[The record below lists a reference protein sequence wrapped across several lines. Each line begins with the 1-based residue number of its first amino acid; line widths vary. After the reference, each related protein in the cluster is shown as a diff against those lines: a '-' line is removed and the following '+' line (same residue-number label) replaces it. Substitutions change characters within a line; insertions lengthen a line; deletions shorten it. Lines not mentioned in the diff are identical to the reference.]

1 MNKLIDMWVQRNAID
16 VRIEDCKEKLLV
28 TDLSSTEGMELQENL
43 ERLYSL
49 REEDRKSPNGRKI
62 DMKIDLGSIISSA
75 VGLVSIAMILGYER
89 EDIVT
94 TKSMTIAQK
103 MLGK

>member
-16 VRIEDCKEKLLV
+16 VCIEDCKEKLLV

-75 VGLVSIAMILGYER
+75 VGIVSIAMILGYER